1 MGLLSSIGNAFKS
14 AVKGLSKIADVVA
27 PICSFIPGLNPV
39 VTAIAAGIK
48 AVDGLTDKPPNLGKM
63 FEGVMGMIPG
73 GAMSKV
79 LGSFGSGTA
88 GKFAEMFVGAA
99 AGKEGTGGM
108 LGDVLSN
115 VLSNK
120 LVGGADSPLGGLAS
134 GLFGQ
139 VADKLRGG
147 TFQNELTDLVTK
159 LTGSK
164 AGDLLNADQIAQALT
179 RPTGNAIERLIDGAA
194 QQVPEL
200 NIHPE
205 FQKLIDNAIGQVT
218 AQADRSRSAFEPAQ
232 VPLVSLGW

>member
-14 AVKGLSKIADVVA
+14 AVKGLSKLADVVA

-88 GKFAEMFVGAA
+88 ARFAEQFIGAA
-99 AGKEGTGGM
+99 AGKEGTGGL

-120 LVGGADSPLGGLAS
+120 LVGGADSPLGGLATS
-134 GLFGQ
+134 LFGQ
-139 VADKLRGG
+139 VADKLRTGP
-147 TFQNELTDLVTK
+147 FQNDLSELITK
-159 LTGSK
+159 LTASN
-164 AGDLLNADQIAQALT
+164 AGDVLSADQIAQALT
-179 RPTGNAIERLIDGAA
+179 QPTGGMVNRLIDGAS

-200 NIHPE
+200 HVHPA

-218 AQADRSRSAFEPAQ
+218 AGADRARSAFEPAQ
-232 VPLVSLGW
+232 VPLMSLG